1 MQTAM
6 SIVTKLLYKIDKGS
20 GNEIE
25 KILNGCL
32 CVCGCC
38 LRTKVFLKDNHTLI
52 KVNKILNVYQ
62 PYSDRGEGGG
72 GGSLIRLHCVAL
84 HFTTSKTYKNSR

>member
-25 KILNGCL
+25 KILNGSL
-32 CVCGCC
+32 CVCVW
-38 LRTKVFLKDNHTLI
+38 LLAK
-52 KVNKILNVYQ
+52 NKSF
-62 PYSDRGEGGG
+62 PKR
-72 GGSLIRLHCVAL
+72 
-84 HFTTSKTYKNSR
+84 

>member
-20 GNEIE
+20 GNDIK

-32 CVCGCC
+32 CVCGCW
-38 LRTKVFLKDNHTLI
+38 LK
-52 KVNKILNVYQ
+52 NKSF
-62 PYSDRGEGGG
+62 PKR
-72 GGSLIRLHCVAL
+72 
-84 HFTTSKTYKNSR
+84 

>member
-20 GNEIE
+20 GNEIK

-32 CVCGCC
+32 CVCVVVGS
-38 LRTKVFLKDNHTLI
+38 RTKVFLKDNH
-52 KVNKILNVYQ
+52 KI
-62 PYSDRGEGGG
+62 EG
-72 GGSLIRLHCVAL
+72 
-84 HFTTSKTYKNSR
+84 NSNNS

>member
-25 KILNGCL
+25 KILNGSLCV
-32 CVCGCC
+32 CVCGCWP
-38 LRTKVFLKDNHTLI
+38 RTKVFLKDNHNRI

-62 PYSDRGEGGG
+62 PYSDRGDGGG
-72 GGSLIRLHCVAL
+72 GGI
-84 HFTTSKTYKNSR
+84 

>member
-1 MQTAM
+1 M

-32 CVCGCC
+32 CVC
-38 LRTKVFLKDNHTLI
+38 V
-52 KVNKILNVYQ
+52 V
-62 PYSDRGEGGG
+62 
-72 GGSLIRLHCVAL
+72 VAQEET
-84 HFTTSKTYKNSR
+84 FS

>member
-72 GGSLIRLHCVAL
+72 GEFKSVTLRCFAL
-84 HFTTSKTYKNSR
+84 YDFQDI